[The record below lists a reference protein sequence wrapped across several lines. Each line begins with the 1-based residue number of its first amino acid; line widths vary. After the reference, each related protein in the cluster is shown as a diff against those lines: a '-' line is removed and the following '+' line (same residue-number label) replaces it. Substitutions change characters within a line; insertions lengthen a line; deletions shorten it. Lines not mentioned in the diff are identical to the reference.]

1 MSYADQAQSS
11 FETALDRV
19 PEGIRVYLPILPVLA
34 LVGVFILY
42 PIVRAVYTSLF
53 SKHLLRPDQ
62 AEFVGLDNY
71 AEIWSNPQIHDVLWN
86 TFVWVAVGSSVAIVL
101 GFVMG
106 WLLYEKLPYVS
117 VASAIVLIPWVLPRV
132 VGASIW
138 QFMFGGSQGIIN
150 ELLVQ
155 LGVIDQYIVMLGSG
169 DEVVAGV
176 SISLLPPIVGMIWR
190 LAPLFALLTLT
201 SFQGIDER
209 LYEAARMDGATPWE
223 EFRYVTLPLMRYNLA
238 IGFLLML
245 IYNIRNFSM
254 VWVMTKGGPGVSSST
269 LPIMIYRQAFVDFQ
283 VGFASALSM
292 LLFAVLL
299 VFSYYYIKVYDRVQG
314 EF

>member
-1 MSYADQAQSS
+1 MSFPDQTHTPY
-11 FETALDRV
+11 ERALQRV
-19 PEGIRVYLPILPVLA
+19 PENLRVYLPILPVMA

-42 PIVRAVYTSLF
+42 PIAQAIYSSF
-53 SKHLLRPDQ
+53 FEKDLLRPAE
-62 AEFVGLDNY
+62 AEFIGLGNY
-71 AEIWSNPQIHDVLWN
+71 MEIWTNPDIHQVLWN
-86 TFVWVAVGSSVAIVL
+86 TFVWVTVGSAAAIIL

-117 VASAIVLIPWVLPRV
+117 VVSAIVLIPWVLPRV

-155 LGVIDQYIVMLGSG
+155 LGFIDEYIVMLGST
-169 DEVVAGV
+169 EL
-176 SISLLPPIVGMIWR
+176 SLWPPIIGMIWR

-201 SFQGIDER
+201 SFQGIDEH

-223 EFRYVTLPLMRYNLA
+223 QFRYITLPMMRYNLA

-269 LPIMIYRQAFVDFQ
+269 LPVMIYRTAFIDFN

-292 LLFAVLL
+292 LLFVVLL
-299 VFSYYYIKVYDRVQG
+299 VFSYYYIKVYDKIQG

>member
-1 MSYADQAQSS
+1 MSYVDNAQASY
-11 FETALDRV
+11 EHAIERV
-19 PEGIRVYLPILPVLA
+19 PEGVRVYLPILPVMS

-42 PIVRAVYTSLF
+42 PIAQAIYSSF
-53 SKHLLRPDQ
+53 FDKDLLSPAE
-62 AEFVGLDNY
+62 AEFVGLANY
-71 AEIWSNPQIHDVLWN
+71 AEIWTSETIHQVLWN
-86 TFVWVAVGSSVAIVL
+86 TFVWVAVGSIAAIVL
-101 GFVMG
+101 GFLMG
-106 WLLYEKLPYVS
+106 WLLYEKLPFTS

-155 LGVIDQYIVMLGSG
+155 LGVIDEYIVMLGST
-169 DEVVAGV
+169 DL
-176 SISLLPPIVGMIWR
+176 SLWPPIVGMIWR

-201 SFQGIDER
+201 SLQGIDEH

-223 EFRYVTLPLMRYNLA
+223 QFRYITLPMMRYNLA

-269 LPIMIYRQAFVDFQ
+269 LPVMIYRTAFVDFN
-283 VGFASALSM
+283 VGLASALSM
-292 LLFAVLL
+292 LLFVVLL
-299 VFSYYYIKVYDRVQG
+299 VFSYYYIQVYDKVQG

>member
-1 MSYADQAQSS
+1 MGIGNQVQSS
-11 FETALDRV
+11 FDRSLDRV
-19 PEGIRVYLPILPVLA
+19 PESLRVYVPVLPVMV

-42 PIVRAVYTSLF
+42 PIAQAMYSSFFEKSLL
-53 SKHLLRPDQ
+53 SPEE
-62 AEFVGLDNY
+62 AEFVGIDNY
-71 AEIWSNPQIHDVLWN
+71 VEIWSSPTIHEVLWN
-86 TFVWVAVGSSVAIVL
+86 TFVWVTVGSIAAIVI

-106 WLLYEKLPYVS
+106 WLLHEKLPYVS

-155 LGVIDQYIVMLGSG
+155 LGVIDEYIVMLGSS
-169 DEVVAGV
+169 DLA
-176 SISLLPPIVGMIWR
+176 LWPPIVGMIWR
-190 LAPLFALLTLT
+190 LAPLFALLVLT
-201 SFQGIDER
+201 SLQGIDEH
-209 LYEAARMDGATPWE
+209 LYEAAKMDGATPWE
-223 EFRYVTLPLMRYNLA
+223 QFRYVTLPMMRYNLA

-254 VWVMTKGGPGVSSST
+254 VWVMTRGGPGVSSST
-269 LPIMIYRQAFVDFQ
+269 LPVMIYRSAFVDFK
-283 VGFASALSM
+283 VGFASALSL

-299 VFSYYYIKVYDRVQG
+299 VFSYYYIKTYDKLRG
-314 EF
+314 DRS

>member
-1 MSYADQAQSS
+1 MSYVDNAQASY
-11 FETALDRV
+11 EHAIERV
-19 PEGIRVYLPILPVLA
+19 PDGVRVYLPILPVMS

-42 PIVRAVYTSLF
+42 PIAQAIYSSF
-53 SKHLLRPDQ
+53 FDKDLLAPAE
-62 AEFVGLDNY
+62 AEFVGLANY
-71 AEIWSNPQIHDVLWN
+71 AEIWTSETIHQVLWN
-86 TFVWVAVGSSVAIVL
+86 TFVWVAVGSIAAIVL
-101 GFVMG
+101 GFLMG
-106 WLLYEKLPYVS
+106 WLLYEKLPFTS

-155 LGVIDQYIVMLGSG
+155 LGVIDEYIVMLGST
-169 DEVVAGV
+169 EL
-176 SISLLPPIVGMIWR
+176 SLWPPIVGMIWR

-201 SFQGIDER
+201 SLQGIDEH

-223 EFRYVTLPLMRYNLA
+223 QFRYITLPMMRYNLA

-269 LPIMIYRQAFVDFQ
+269 LPVMIYRTAFVDFN
-283 VGFASALSM
+283 VGLASALSM
-292 LLFAVLL
+292 LLFVVLL
-299 VFSYYYIKVYDRVQG
+299 VFSYYYIQVYDKVQG

>member
-1 MSYADQAQSS
+1 MSYVDHAQSS
-11 FETALDRV
+11 YETATRYV
-19 PEGIRVYLPILPVLA
+19 PERLRVYLPVLPVMA

-42 PIVRAVYTSLF
+42 PIAQAIYSSFF
-53 SKHLLRPDQ
+53 SKSLLAPED
-62 AEFVGLDNY
+62 AEFVGLANY
-71 AEIWSNPQIHDVLWN
+71 AEIWTSPDIHQVLWN
-86 TFVWVAVGSSVAIVL
+86 TFVWVTVGSLAAIVL
-101 GFVMG
+101 GFLMG
-106 WLLYEKLPYVS
+106 WLLDKKLPYTS

-138 QFMFGGSQGIIN
+138 QFMFGGSQGIVN

-155 LGVIDQYIVMLGSG
+155 LGVVDEYIIMLGST
-169 DEVVAGV
+169 DL
-176 SISLLPPIVGMIWR
+176 SLWPPIIGMIWR

-201 SFQGIDER
+201 SLQGIDEH

-223 EFRYVTLPLMRYNLA
+223 QFRYITIPMMKYNLA

-254 VWVMTKGGPGVSSST
+254 VWVMTTGGPGVSSTT
-269 LPIMIYRQAFVDFQ
+269 LPVMIYRSAFIDFE
-283 VGFASALSM
+283 VGFASALSVM
-292 LLFAVLL
+292 LFVVLL
-299 VFSYYYIKVYDRVQG
+299 VFSYYYIQFYDKVQG

>member
-1 MSYADQAQSS
+1 MSYVDQAQSS
-11 FETALDRV
+11 VDRALDQV
-19 PEGIRVYLPILPVLA
+19 PESLRVYLPVLPVTV

-42 PIVRAVYTSLF
+42 PIAQAIYSSF
-53 SKHLLRPDQ
+53 FDKDLLNPSE
-62 AEFVGLDNY
+62 AEFVGLANY
-71 AEIWSNPQIHDVLWN
+71 AQIWSSETIHQVLWN
-86 TFVWVAVGSSVAIVL
+86 TFVWVTVGSVAAILL
-101 GFVMG
+101 GFVIG
-106 WLLYEKLPYVS
+106 WLLYEKLPFTS
-117 VASAIVLIPWVLPRV
+117 VASAVVLIPWVLPRV

-138 QFMFGGSQGIIN
+138 KFMFGGSQGIIN

-155 LGVIDQYIVMLGSG
+155 LGVVDDYIVMLGST
-169 DEVVAGV
+169 DL
-176 SISLLPPIVGMIWR
+176 SLWPPIVGMIWR

-201 SFQGIDER
+201 SLQGIDEH

-223 EFRYVTLPLMRYNLA
+223 QFRYITLPLMRYNLA

-269 LPIMIYRQAFVDFQ
+269 LPVMIYRTAFVDFN

-292 LLFAVLL
+292 LLFVVLL
-299 VFSYYYIKVYDRVQG
+299 VFSYYYIRVYDQIQG

>member
-1 MSYADQAQSS
+1 MSYGDQAQASY
-11 FETALDRV
+11 ERALGRV
-19 PEGIRVYLPILPVLA
+19 PEGFRVYLPILPVMV

-42 PIVRAVYTSLF
+42 PIAQAIRSSFTD
-53 SKHLLRPDQ
+53 KRLLNPEE
-62 AEFVGLDNY
+62 AEFVGLENY
-71 AEIWSNPQIHDVLWN
+71 AEIWTNSEIHQVLWN
-86 TFVWVAVGSSVAIVL
+86 TFVWVTVGTLAAIVI
-101 GFVMG
+101 GFVLG
-106 WLLYEKLPYVS
+106 WLLQEKLPYTS

-155 LGVIDQYIVMLGSG
+155 IGLIDEYIVMLGST
-169 DEVVAGV
+169 DLA
-176 SISLLPPIVGMIWR
+176 LWPPIVGMVWR

-201 SFQGIDER
+201 SLQGIDEH

-223 EFRYVTLPLMRYNLA
+223 QFRHITLPMMRYNLA

-269 LPIMIYRQAFVDFQ
+269 LPVMIYRAAFVDFQ

-292 LLFAVLL
+292 LLFGILL
-299 VFSYYYIKVYDRVQG
+299 VFSYYYIKAYDKVQG
-314 EF
+314 GF

>member
-1 MSYADQAQSS
+1 MSYVDNAQASY
-11 FETALDRV
+11 EHAIERV
-19 PEGIRVYLPILPVLA
+19 PEGVRVYLPILPVMS

-42 PIVRAVYTSLF
+42 PIAQAIYSSF
-53 SKHLLRPDQ
+53 FDKDLLSPAE
-62 AEFVGLDNY
+62 AEFVGLANY
-71 AEIWSNPQIHDVLWN
+71 AEIWSNETIHQVLWN
-86 TFVWVAVGSSVAIVL
+86 TFIWVAVGSIAAIVL
-101 GFVMG
+101 GFLMG
-106 WLLYEKLPYVS
+106 WLLYEKLPFTS

-155 LGVIDQYIVMLGSG
+155 LGVIDEYIVMLGST
-169 DEVVAGV
+169 EL
-176 SISLLPPIVGMIWR
+176 SLWPPIVGMIWR

-201 SFQGIDER
+201 SLQGIDEH

-223 EFRYVTLPLMRYNLA
+223 QFRYITLPMMRYNLA

-269 LPIMIYRQAFVDFQ
+269 LPVMIYRTAFIDFN
-283 VGFASALSM
+283 VGLASALSM
-292 LLFAVLL
+292 LLFVVLL
-299 VFSYYYIKVYDRVQG
+299 VFSYYYIQVYDKVQG

>member
-1 MSYADQAQSS
+1 MSYSKQAKTSYENITEQI
-11 FETALDRV
+11 
-19 PEGIRVYLPILPVLA
+19 PEGVKVYLPILPVMT

-42 PIVRAVYTSLF
+42 PIAQAIYSSF
-53 SKHLLRPDQ
+53 FNKDLLAPSE
-62 AEFVGLDNY
+62 AEFIGLANY
-71 AEIWSNPQIHDVLWN
+71 AEIWTSATIHQVLWN
-86 TFVWVAVGSSVAIVL
+86 TLVWVVVGSFAAIVL
-101 GFVMG
+101 GFLMG
-106 WLLYEKLPYVS
+106 WLLHEKLPYTS

-155 LGVIDQYIVMLGSG
+155 MGVIDEYIVMLGST
-169 DEVVAGV
+169 EL
-176 SISLLPPIVGMIWR
+176 SLWPPIIGMIWR

-201 SFQGIDER
+201 SLQGIDEH

-223 EFRYVTLPLMRYNLA
+223 QFRYITIPMMRYNLA

-254 VWVMTKGGPGVSSST
+254 IWVMTKGGPGVSSST
-269 LPIMIYRQAFVDFQ
+269 LPVMIYRTAFVDFD
-283 VGFASALSM
+283 VGLASALSM
-292 LLFAVLL
+292 LLFVVLL
-299 VFSYYYIKVYDRVQG
+299 VFSYYYIQVYEQVQG
-314 EF
+314 EI

>member
-1 MSYADQAQSS
+1 MSFPDQTRSS
-11 FETALDRV
+11 YERTLDRI
-19 PEGIRVYLPILPVLA
+19 PDTLQVYVPILPVMV

-42 PIVRAVYTSLF
+42 PIAQAIYSSFF
-53 SKHLLRPDQ
+53 SKDLLNPSDV
-62 AEFVGLDNY
+62 EFVGLANY
-71 AEIWSNPQIHDVLWN
+71 AEIWTSPTIHQVLWN
-86 TFVWVAVGSSVAIVL
+86 TLVWVTVGSLAAIVL

-106 WLLYEKLPYVS
+106 WLLHEKLPYVS
-117 VASAIVLIPWVLPRV
+117 VVSAIVLIPWVLPRV

-138 QFMFGGSQGIIN
+138 QFMFGGSQGIVN

-155 LGVIDQYIVMLGSG
+155 LGVIDEYIVMLGSN
-169 DEVVAGV
+169 DL
-176 SISLLPPIVGMIWR
+176 SLWPPIVGMIWR

-201 SFQGIDER
+201 SFQGIDDH

-223 EFRYVTLPLMRYNLA
+223 QFRHVTLPMMRYNLA

-254 VWVMTKGGPGVSSST
+254 IWVMTKGGPGVSSST
-269 LPIMIYRQAFVDFQ
+269 LPVMIYRTAFVDFN
-283 VGFASALSM
+283 VGLASALSM
-292 LLFAVLL
+292 ILFVVLL
-299 VFSYYYIKVYDRVQG
+299 VFSYYYIKVYDKIQG

>member
-1 MSYADQAQSS
+1 MSYADQTRSAYGNMIN
-11 FETALDRV
+11 RV
-19 PEGIRVYLPILPVLA
+19 PESVRVYLPIVPVMV

-42 PIVRAVYTSLF
+42 PITQAIYSSFF
-53 SKHLLRPDQ
+53 SKSLLSPDD
-62 AEFVGLDNY
+62 AEFVGAANY
-71 AEIWSNPQIHDVLWN
+71 LEIWTNPDIHQVLWN
-86 TFVWVAVGSSVAIVL
+86 TFIWVTVGSIAAIIF
-101 GFVMG
+101 GFVLG
-106 WLLYEKLPYVS
+106 WLLYEKLPYTS

-138 QFMFGGSQGIIN
+138 QFMFGGDQGIIN

-155 LGVIDQYIVMLGSG
+155 LGIIDEYLVMLGSG
-169 DEVVAGV
+169 EL
-176 SISLLPPIVGMIWR
+176 SLWPPIVGMIWR

-201 SFQGIDER
+201 SLQGIDEH

-223 EFRYVTLPLMRYNLA
+223 QFRHITLPLMKYNLA

-254 VWVMTKGGPGVSSST
+254 VWVMTEGGPGVSSST
-269 LPIMIYRQAFVDFQ
+269 LPVMIYRTAFVDFN
-283 VGFASALSM
+283 VGLASALSV
-292 LLFAVLL
+292 LLFVVLL
-299 VFSYYYIKVYDRVQG
+299 VFSYYYIKVYDKLQG

>member
-1 MSYADQAQSS
+1 MSYVDHAQSS
-11 FETALDRV
+11 YENVSKHV
-19 PEGIRVYLPILPVLA
+19 PESLRVYLPILPVMT

-42 PIVRAVYTSLF
+42 PIAQAIYSSFFAKSL
-53 SKHLLRPDQ
+53 LQPDQ
-62 AEFVGLDNY
+62 AEFVGLANY
-71 AEIWSNPQIHDVLWN
+71 VEIWTDPDIHQVLWN
-86 TFVWVAVGSSVAIVL
+86 TAIWVSVGSLAAIVL
-101 GFVMG
+101 GFLMG
-106 WLLYEKLPYVS
+106 WLLDEKLPYTS

-155 LGVIDQYIVMLGSG
+155 LGFVDEYIVMLGST
-169 DEVVAGV
+169 EL
-176 SISLLPPIVGMIWR
+176 SLWPPIIGMIWR

-201 SFQGIDER
+201 SLQGIDEH

-223 EFRYVTLPLMRYNLA
+223 QFRYITIPMMKYNLA

-245 IYNIRNFSM
+245 IYNVRNFSM

-269 LPIMIYRQAFVDFQ
+269 LPVMIYRAAFIDFE
-283 VGFASALSM
+283 VGFASALSVM
-292 LLFAVLL
+292 LFVVLL
-299 VFSYYYIKVYDRVQG
+299 VFSYYYIQFYDKVQG
-314 EF
+314 EM

>member
-1 MSYADQAQSS
+1 MSYADQEKSS
-11 FETALDRV
+11 YERILGRV
-19 PEGIRVYLPILPVLA
+19 PEGVQVYLPILPVMV

-42 PIVRAVYTSLF
+42 PIAQAIYSSF
-53 SKHLLRPDQ
+53 FEKDLLAPSE
-62 AEFVGLDNY
+62 AEFVGLANY
-71 AEIWSNPQIHDVLWN
+71 AEIWSSSTIHQVLWN
-86 TFVWVAVGSSVAIVL
+86 TFVWVTVGSLVAILL

-106 WLLYEKLPYVS
+106 WLLHNKLPYVS

-155 LGVIDQYIVMLGSG
+155 LGVVDEYIVMLGST
-169 DEVVAGV
+169 DL
-176 SISLLPPIVGMIWR
+176 SLWPPIVGMIWR

-201 SFQGIDER
+201 SLQGIDEH

-223 EFRYVTLPLMRYNLA
+223 EFRYITIPMMRYNLA

-269 LPIMIYRQAFVDFQ
+269 LPVMIYRSAFVDFD

-292 LLFAVLL
+292 LLFVVLL
-299 VFSYYYIKVYDRVQG
+299 VFSYYYIKVYDEIQG

>member
-1 MSYADQAQSS
+1 MSYVDNAQSS
-11 FETALDRV
+11 YENV
-19 PEGIRVYLPILPVLA
+19 SKHIPESLRVYLPILPVMA

-42 PIVRAVYTSLF
+42 PIAQAIYSSFFAKSL
-53 SKHLLRPDQ
+53 LQPDQ
-62 AEFVGLDNY
+62 AEFIGVANY
-71 AEIWSNPQIHDVLWN
+71 VEIWTDPDIHQVLWN
-86 TFVWVAVGSSVAIVL
+86 TAIWVTVGSLAAIVL
-101 GFVMG
+101 GFLMG
-106 WLLYEKLPYVS
+106 WLLDEKLPYTS

-155 LGVIDQYIVMLGSG
+155 LGFIDEYIVMLGST
-169 DEVVAGV
+169 EL
-176 SISLLPPIVGMIWR
+176 SLWPPIIGMIWR

-201 SFQGIDER
+201 SLQGIDEH

-223 EFRYVTLPLMRYNLA
+223 QFRYITIPMMKYNLA

-245 IYNIRNFSM
+245 IYNVRNFSM

-269 LPIMIYRQAFVDFQ
+269 LPVMIYRAAFIDFE
-283 VGFASALSM
+283 VGFASALSVM
-292 LLFAVLL
+292 LFVVLL
-299 VFSYYYIKVYDRVQG
+299 VFSYYYIQFYDKVQG
-314 EF
+314 EM

>member
-1 MSYADQAQSS
+1 MSYVDHAQSS
-11 FETALDRV
+11 YENVARHV
-19 PEGIRVYLPILPVLA
+19 PESLRVYLPILPVMT

-42 PIVRAVYTSLF
+42 PIAQAIYSSFFTKSL
-53 SKHLLRPDQ
+53 LQPDQ
-62 AEFVGLDNY
+62 AEFVGLANY
-71 AEIWSNPQIHDVLWN
+71 VEIWTDPDIHQVLWN
-86 TFVWVAVGSSVAIVL
+86 TAIWVTVGSLVAIVL
-101 GFVMG
+101 GFLMG
-106 WLLYEKLPYVS
+106 WLLDEKLPYTS

-155 LGVIDQYIVMLGSG
+155 IGIVDEYIVMLGST
-169 DEVVAGV
+169 EL
-176 SISLLPPIVGMIWR
+176 SLWPPIIGMIWR

-201 SFQGIDER
+201 SLQGIDEH

-223 EFRYVTLPLMRYNLA
+223 QFRYITIPMMKYNLA

-245 IYNIRNFSM
+245 IYNVRNFSM

-269 LPIMIYRQAFVDFQ
+269 LPVMIYRSAFVDFE
-283 VGFASALSM
+283 VGFASALSVM
-292 LLFAVLL
+292 LFVVLL
-299 VFSYYYIKVYDRVQG
+299 VFSYYYIQFYDKVQG
-314 EF
+314 EMS

>member
-1 MSYADQAQSS
+1 MSYADQTRSAYGNVI
-11 FETALDRV
+11 DRI
-19 PEGIRVYLPILPVLA
+19 PESIRVYLPIVPVMV

-42 PIVRAVYTSLF
+42 PIAQAVYSSFF
-53 SKHLLRPDQ
+53 SKSLLSPDEG
-62 AEFVGLDNY
+62 EFVGLANY
-71 AEIWSNPQIHDVLWN
+71 QEIWTNPDLHQVLWN
-86 TFVWVAVGSSVAIVL
+86 TFVWVSVGSIAAIGF
-101 GFVMG
+101 GFVLG
-106 WLLYEKLPYVS
+106 WLLYEKFPYTS

-138 QFMFGGSQGIIN
+138 QFMFGGDQGIIN

-155 LGVIDQYIVMLGSG
+155 LGIVDDYIVMLGSG
-169 DEVVAGV
+169 EL
-176 SISLLPPIVGMIWR
+176 SLWPPIIGMIWR

-201 SFQGIDER
+201 SLQGIDEH

-223 EFRYVTLPLMRYNLA
+223 RFRYITLPMMRYNLA

-254 VWVMTKGGPGVSSST
+254 VWVMTEGGPGVSSST
-269 LPIMIYRQAFVDFQ
+269 LPVMIYRTAFVDFN
-283 VGFASALSM
+283 VGLASALSV
-292 LLFAVLL
+292 LLFVVLL
-299 VFSYYYIKVYDRVQG
+299 VFSYYYIKVYDKLQG